1 MLDDS
6 LAHAASSVRTE
17 LIPCAALV
25 LMVASYGLYLAF
37 A

>member
-6 LAHAASSVRTE
+6 LAHSASSVGTE
-17 LIPCAALV
+17 LILCAALV
-25 LMVASYGLYLAF
+25 LVLASYSVYLAF

>member
-6 LAHAASSVRTE
+6 LAHSASSVRT
-17 LIPCAALV
+17 LCAALV
-25 LMVASYGLYLAF
+25 LVIASYSVYLAF